1 MSEDLQK
8 KLPVIMLSILI
19 LASVVAALARHFGG
33 AEIKSIVEKSHFY
46 IAIVVLIIGGY
57 LLYLK
62 SRNKK

>member
-1 MSEDLQK
+1 MSENLQK
-8 KLPVIMLSILI
+8 KIPIIMLSILI
-19 LASVVAALARHFGG
+19 LVSVVAAIARQFGS

-46 IAIVVLIIGGY
+46 IAIVVLIIGAY